1 MPEQDQNTGTD
12 WSEDAPNAAAPAKQP
27 EPSDILEMHSPSPGE
42 PGYRAP
48 LTIAEIDAMQ
58 APLPQSDPPATPVM
72 QEPAKP
78 SLPPNLVASLRQVFR
93 DVAAVVGQDKADF
106 VLAEFYGV
114 TSPDALRA
122 ADLLDAIDKL
132 YEAA

>member
-1 MPEQDQNTGTD
+1 MPEQDQNTGAD
-12 WSEDAPNAAAPAKQP
+12 WSEGAPGAATPAKP
-27 EPSDILEMHSPSPGE
+27 PVDADTLETHSPSAGE
-42 PGYRAP
+42 PGYRQP
-48 LTIAEIDAMQ
+48 VTIAEIDAMQ
-58 APLPQSDPPATPVM
+58 APLPQSDPPPTPVM

-78 SLPPNLVASLRQVFR
+78 SLPPNPVTSLRQVFR
-93 DVAAVVGQDKADF
+93 DVAAIVGQAKAAF
-106 VLAEFYGV
+106 ILAEFYGV